1 MSLPRIIKKYPNRRL
16 YDTERSRYI
25 TLADIRQLVID
36 SIDFKVVDKQSQAD
50 ITTTI
55 LLQVITEQENAESP
69 MLSREFLAGV
79 IRSQGDTLQGVVK
92 QFLEQSM
99 NLFSAQQQEL
109 RNLLETA
116 AVGGKEISGLANDNL
131 SRFSNLQKEVFS
143 RFATANSNPDN
154 RKSDRENG

>member
-55 LLQVITEQENAESP
+55 LLQVITEQENAASP
-69 MLSREFLAGV
+69 ILSREFLTGV
-79 IRSQGDTLQGVVK
+79 IRNQGDTLQGVAR

-99 NLFSAQQQEL
+99 TLFSAQQQEL

-143 RFATANSNPDN
+143 RFASANDNPDN
-154 RKSDRENG
+154 RKSDRKNG